1 MSQEINS
8 NTSQPE
14 SNNVTN
20 AKNNDPVNKS
30 DSPGVST
37 QEQYAKNTNSQT
49 QNTTYATKYNMFK
62 SIWSSKNIPL
72 QDQPHWWIVRL
83 TIIICI
89 TALLGNIITF
99 WQSCSNWD
107 AVKIENRAYIGI
119 QEIIP
124 KPVVVGKPVEI
135 TFIAINI
142 GKTPAYSVRQQ
153 SGLSFWS
160 EFTVDDPFKHRDI
173 IFPKDTQAVY
183 VLGSG
188 APLVIQHAS
197 VTTLKE
203 NELDTVQKGVFTIY
217 AYSRITYN
225 DIFGDSHFTHIC
237 LEYMPAIN
245 TWVAAKKYNN
255 AN

>member
-8 NTSQPE
+8 GTSQPE
-14 SNNVTN
+14 SNNVTG
-20 AKNNDPVNKS
+20 AKNDDTVNKS
-30 DSPGVST
+30 DSIGISI
-37 QEQYAKNTNSQT
+37 QGQYAKNTNSQT
-49 QNTTYATKYNMFK
+49 KHNAHDTKYNMLK

-135 TFIAINI
+135 TFIAANV

-160 EFTVDDPFKHRDI
+160 EFTVDDPFKHSDI

-188 APLVIQHAS
+188 APLYIEHS
-197 VTTLKE
+197 SNTTLKKS
-203 NELDTVQKGVFTIY
+203 ELDTLQKGAFTIY
-217 AYSRITYN
+217 AYTSITYN
-225 DIFGDSHFTHIC
+225 DIFGVPHFTHIC
-237 LEYMPAIN
+237 LEYMPAVN
-245 TWVAAKKYNN
+245 MWRAAKKYND